1 MTMML
6 RRSVRSLALAGIPCT
21 LLAASGC
28 ASDAQTG
35 ALVGTG
41 FGAIMGQAIGGNTT
55 GTLVGAG
62 VGAGAGYMI
71 GNEGDRRAA
80 REEQARR
87 DRELD
92 RRNREHA
99 DAIRRLETQQAAQA
113 ESSPRDRAQDDAP
126 TTGTF
131 VPPPWPDSTSQMQ
144 PFADTIW
151 RVTSMTPP
159 PRRQFASMTVHF
171 LPNGQVVTSTSFPD
185 GTNRVGS
192 ETYRVVGNTL
202 IINGSEYLTNSAW
215 IMSGNQLTLVNQGFR
230 TVLERAGDGD

>member
-1 MTMML
+1 ML
-6 RRSVRSLALAGIPCT
+6 RSESKKRAAFITGLLVLAG
-21 LLAASGC
+21 ASGC

-55 GTLVGAG
+55 GTLIGAG

-99 DAIRRLETQQAAQA
+99 EAIRRLEAQQAEGAATASAQ
-113 ESSPRDRAQDDAP
+113 ENAP

-131 VPPPWPDSTSQMQ
+131 IPPAWPDATSQMQ

-159 PRRQFASMTVHF
+159 PRRQFASMTLHF

-202 IINGSEYLTNSAW
+202 IINGSEYLTNSVW
-215 IMSGNQLTLVNQGFR
+215 IMNGNELTLINQGFR

>member
-1 MTMML
+1 MDRHVQTL
-6 RRSVRSLALAGIPCT
+6 RGFALAALFG
-21 LLAASGC
+21 AVGVSGC

-55 GTLVGAG
+55 GTLIGAG

-99 DAIRRLETQQAAQA
+99 DAIRRLEAQQAAQA
-113 ESSPRDRAQDDAP
+113 ENAAAAPASAP

-131 VPPPWPDSTSQMQ
+131 VPPPWPDATSQMQ

-159 PRRQFASMTVHF
+159 PRRQFSSMTLHF
-171 LPNGQVVTSTSFPD
+171 LPNGQVVTSASFPD

-202 IINGSEYLTNSAW
+202 IINGSEYLTNSVW
-215 IMSGNQLTLVNQGFR
+215 IMNGNDLTLINQGFR
-230 TVLERAGDGD
+230 TVLERVGDGE